1 MADAEENRVLALAA
15 VFLALG
21 EVRAI
26 AEQGKYH
33 RDSVQTVLRGIFHD
47 YAGDVARLYGGAD
60 ALDEGLQQLIDHL
73 SQPTAAQLTR
83 YLVAVLQLERR
94 LRGDRTRLNGLM
106 QGLEQAQRQA
116 EYFDDIQH
124 ANVISRVADIYAEH
138 LSTMRPRIL
147 VQGHAMYLQDE
158 RNAAM
163 IRALLLSAIRAA
175 GLWEAHGGGRL
186 RLVFGRRGIIEK
198 ARQLRA
204 RS

>member
-1 MADAEENRVLALAA
+1 MADAQENRVLALAA

-26 AEQGKYH
+26 AEQGKHH
-33 RDSVQTVLRGIFHD
+33 REPVQTVLRGIFSD
-47 YAGDVARLYGGAD
+47 YNGDVATLYGGVD
-60 ALDEGLQQLIDHL
+60 ALDGGLQQLIEHL

-94 LRGDRTRLNGLM
+94 LRGDRARLNALTEGLN
-106 QGLEQAQRQA
+106 QAERQA

-124 ANVISRVADIYAEH
+124 DNVISRVADIYAEH
-138 LSTMRPRIL
+138 LSTLRPRIL

-158 RNAAM
+158 RNAAL
-163 IRALLLSAIRAA
+163 IRALLLGAIRAA

-186 RLVFGRRGIIEK
+186 RLVFGRRGIIDK
-198 ARQLRA
+198 AQQLRA
-204 RS
+204 RI

>member
-15 VFLALG
+15 VFLAIG

-26 AEQGKYH
+26 AEQGKHH
-33 RDSVQTVLRGIFHD
+33 REPLQTVLRGIFDD
-47 YAGDVARLYGGAD
+47 YQGDVAQLYGGAD
-60 ALDEGLQQLIDHL
+60 ALDSGLQQLIEHL

-94 LRGDRTRLNGLM
+94 LRRDRSRLSALM

-116 EYFDDIQH
+116 EYFGDIQH
-124 ANVISRVADIYAEH
+124 ENVISHVADIYAQQ

-163 IRALLLSAIRAA
+163 IRALLLGAIRAA
-175 GLWEAHGGGRL
+175 GLWQAHGGGRL